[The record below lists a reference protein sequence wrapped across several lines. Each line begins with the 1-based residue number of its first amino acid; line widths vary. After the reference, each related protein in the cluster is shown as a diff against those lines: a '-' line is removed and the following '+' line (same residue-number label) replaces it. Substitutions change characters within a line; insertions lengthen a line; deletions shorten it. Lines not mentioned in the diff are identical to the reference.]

1 MNAFA
6 PPLAA
11 ADVGEIIGVIVFIL
25 FVLVSVIGQ
34 LIAKVQEAQ
43 REAARRA
50 RAGQARAAPARHGT
64 LEDEIGEFLQKSAQR
79 RAPERTSMPA
89 PPSAPTASRPLGPPL
104 SSPARPSAPLP
115 PPAVP
120 IAEPVLEAEV
130 LGDRDSVADHVRSY
144 LAGGRFTRETTELG
158 SEVAQADEKMEQ
170 RLRQAFEH
178 RLGRLG
184 TMGGVTASVQPAPA
198 PETPSAA
205 PGGIAAELAAMLRS
219 PASMRQA
226 VVLSEVFT
234 RPVHRWS

>member
-11 ADVGEIIGVIVFIL
+11 DAGEVIGLIVFVL

-34 LIAKVQEAQ
+34 LIAKLQEAQ

-50 RAGQARAAPARHGT
+50 RAGQARAAPARRGT
-64 LEDEIGEFLQKSAQR
+64 LEDEIGEFLQKTAQR

-89 PPSAPTASRPLGPPL
+89 QPAASTAFRPLGPPL
-104 SSPARPSAPLP
+104 SSAARPAAPPP

-120 IAEPVLEAEV
+120 VAEPVLQAEV
-130 LGDRDSVADHVRSY
+130 VADRASVADHVRSY
-144 LAGGRFTRETTELG
+144 LAGGRFDRETTDLG
-158 SEVAQADEKMEQ
+158 SEVAQADEKMEEH
-170 RLRQAFEH
+170 LRQAFEH

-205 PGGIAAELAAMLRS
+205 PAGIAAELAAMLRT

-226 VVLSEVFT
+226 VVISEVLT